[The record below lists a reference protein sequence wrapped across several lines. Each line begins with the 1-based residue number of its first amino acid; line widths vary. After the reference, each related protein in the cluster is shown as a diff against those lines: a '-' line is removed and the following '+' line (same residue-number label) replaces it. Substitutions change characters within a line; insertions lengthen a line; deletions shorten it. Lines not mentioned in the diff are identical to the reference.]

1 MQYTIGEI
9 SKMLNVAPSTIRYYD
24 KEGLLPFLERSK
36 SGKRIFKD
44 SDYEQLQIINCLKS
58 TGLSLKDI
66 KDYIYMSIEGD
77 KTISERLQIFLKQR
91 EIVKQQIKELQTTLD
106 TINFKCW
113 YYETAKKAGTCS
125 VPYSMKLNNEIPEE
139 YHTTLKRLNN
149 LPDIH

>member
-1 MQYTIGEI
+1 MPYTIGEI

-77 KTISERLQIFLKQR
+77 KTINERLQIFLKQR
-91 EIVKQQIKELQTTLD
+91 EVVKQQIKELQTTLD
-106 TINFKCW
+106 IINFKCW

-125 VPYSMKLNNEIPEE
+125 VPYGMKVNNEIPDE
-139 YHTTLKRLNN
+139 YQTTLKRLNN
-149 LPDIH
+149 LPNTH